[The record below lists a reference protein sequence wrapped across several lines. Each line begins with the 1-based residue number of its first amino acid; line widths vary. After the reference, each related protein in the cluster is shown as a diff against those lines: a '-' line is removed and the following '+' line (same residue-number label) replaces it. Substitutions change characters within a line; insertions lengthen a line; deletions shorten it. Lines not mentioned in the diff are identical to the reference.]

1 MSQSKCTEPTRL
13 RLSGVGRERRNCYL
27 ETMEPTSEV
36 VRRKRKR
43 KRERACHLETTGTEP
58 TAEVLLGQR
67 EREREGG
74 KERKRRERGYCRRG
88 LTLFLHCI

>member
-13 RLSGVGRERRNCYL
+13 RLSGVGRKRRNCYL

-58 TAEVLLGQR
+58 TAGAVGTKR
-67 EREREGG
+67 ERERER
-74 KERKRRERGYCRRG
+74 ERAGRRERGERG
-88 LTLFLHCI
+88 GTVGEV